1 MSGEPLAPYQNNAQT
16 VIETF
21 VTSSPHTELRPH
33 SPPKQIVDFT
43 EQTLKTMKRTTTPET
58 LHKISQRL
66 TDFDGDD
73 LILSGICT
81 TTDLM
86 THMFLKEKD
95 KLPTRWS
102 SNEGYIRTIIS
113 MAANLDIAQLKN
125 VIFDQE
131 YDRDLSSPQKR
142 TNEDIESL
150 EKLIQNLQARAS
162 VPASGQTT

>member
-66 TDFDGDD
+66 TV
-73 LILSGICT
+73 SGICT